1 MLPLSS
7 TLALLVLSSLLG
19 APQGRGGATQG
30 RGEKK
35 PEAPQAEEDVAK
47 QYFTTAD
54 YDANGWITI
63 SEAKA
68 SLALDRRTFALF
80 DEDGDGRIGLAE
92 FRARYEKIVQSGGA
106 FAAPVP
112 KSGARV
118 PATKSPAELA
128 LRFDKDGDE
137 ALDRSELRAFL
148 EELHSRLDADVILS
162 NFDRDGSRRL
172 SKGELADLG
181 AFLDPNRRSHPQ
193 PRAAS
198 IEELFGKPIPREER
212 KGAPLMAPWI
222 LGPVPV
228 FRRLDLD
235 GSGEITAG
243 DLLALQRP
251 IQLPVRLAAVL
262 ATLDTN
268 GDGGIDPAEFEASMS
283 RP

>member
-7 TLALLVLSSLLG
+7 TLALLVVCALPG
-19 APQGRGGATQG
+19 VPQGRGEAPQG

-35 PEAPQAEEDVAK
+35 PEAPPAEEDVAK

-80 DEDGDGRIGLAE
+80 DEDGDGRIGLGE
-92 FRARYEKIVQSGGA
+92 FRERYEKIVKSGGA
-106 FAAPVP
+106 FSAPVP
-112 KSGARV
+112 KSGARSSV
-118 PATKSPAELA
+118 TKSPAELA

-137 ALDRSELRAFL
+137 ALDRNELRSFL
-148 EELHSRLDADVILS
+148 EELHSRLDPDVILS

-172 SKGELADLG
+172 AKGELADLA
-181 AFLDPNRRSHPQ
+181 AFLDPARRAHPQ

-212 KGAPLMAPWI
+212 KGATLLAPWI

-235 GSGEITAG
+235 GDGRITAE

-268 GDGGIDPAEFEASMS
+268 GDGGIDSAEFDASMS